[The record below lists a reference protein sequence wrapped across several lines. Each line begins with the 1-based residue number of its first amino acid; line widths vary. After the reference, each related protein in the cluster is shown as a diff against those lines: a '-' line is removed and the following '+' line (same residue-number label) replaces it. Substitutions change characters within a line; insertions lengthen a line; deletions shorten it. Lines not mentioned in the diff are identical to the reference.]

1 MAAKNPSTATNIP
14 LQLDSSLKLNP
25 NDIKT
30 GPLSLEMFNHA
41 ASDLDNKGIINL
53 KKYSKYL
60 SKNSKPI

>member
-1 MAAKNPSTATNIP
+1 MAAEKPSTTTNIP
-14 LQLDSSLKLNP
+14 LQLDSSPKLNP

-41 ASDLDNKGIINL
+41 ASDLDNKIIKL

-60 SKNSKPI
+60 SKKSRPL